1 MDDAEQ
7 EWDDDDGHRLETVTI
22 VVMGPNGD
30 DDDSEE
36 VSQAFGPS
44 HFVEGATSFD
54 EITVAD
60 ISNTVL
66 GYISHEPASNASSPR
81 LQSFQLLYT
90 DSARCRRKVR
100 LPTRSQ
106 ADWKATQ
113 ALFRH
118 VNIYVKAPTMIGNV
132 NLKEVRASARACDL
146 RLRRSPLARVVIWMI
161 PTSNMC

>member
-1 MDDAEQ
+1 
-7 EWDDDDGHRLETVTI
+7 
-22 VVMGPNGD
+22 MGPNGD

-81 LQSFQLLYT
+81 LQSFQLHT
-90 DSARCRRKVR
+90 DSARCGRKVR
-100 LPTRSQ
+100 LPTRSE

-146 RLRRSPLARVVIWMI
+146 RLRMVS
-161 PTSNMC
+161 TSNMC

>member
-1 MDDAEQ
+1 MDDAEN

-66 GYISHEPASNASSPR
+66 EYISHEPASGTSSPR
-81 LQSFQLLYT
+81 LQSFQLYT
-90 DSARCRRKVR
+90 DSARCGRKVR

-118 VNIYVKAPTMIGNV
+118 VNIYVKAPTMIENV

-146 RLRRSPLARVVIWMI
+146 RLRRSPLARVVIRMI
-161 PTSNMC
+161 STSNMC